1 LPRLLLQPEITS
13 NMIVT
18 GVRPVGQL
26 RGGEAGSNGLGAAL
40 GDAVCPLLVGGSC
53 VFCFFFIKKK
63 N

>member
-1 LPRLLLQPEITS
+1 
-13 NMIVT
+13 MIVT

-26 RGGEAGSNGLGAAL
+26 RGGEACSNGLGAAL